1 MIAEQRSLIEELA
14 HSNQEYIHKFEK
26 LKLGIEG
33 TPVEHVDDAS
43 DIGAVGRATLRMS
56 LLGAPTGKLE
66 RMNSAVGGT
75 PLQDKENTRS
85 LGPKDLIAAARSW
98 PKAQSSMVRSLATP
112 PNANTNNVL
121 INTSVHTNTA
131 VPPVQVRGIPTTEA
145 PMEFDQ
151 EVLFK
156 QLKHYSML
164 IKNLLKEVDES
175 QYEITFKSRSRVKGG
190 IAGLHEGE
198 MQELEKMW
206 GCAALQSAEQRFE
219 SLEEGFG
226 ELSRNNR
233 SASKRTE
240 RVFSL
245 GGTGRR
251 ESPSMTANLGSDS
264 KKQEEAVIWLPRATS
279 DGRLIHSNSVTGA
292 STMENTF
299 KIPVSVDEAA
309 AKESSMI
316 TDVSESNP
324 SEKMAVGAYTGNDPV
339 PESDFYLSDEKY
351 IMTSDSALRAST
363 DNSRNVKLFASMA
376 DGNTNA
382 AEKGKKRKGG
392 TSTYDSMLS
401 KMLRRKNVRGL
412 ILKSPAIQGC
422 TDVSG
427 DALGGAFSAASNT
440 SDLRDAEGVRQIYG
454 HTKNELTQDKLAL
467 PAAKKMRGNKATSP
481 LTSSQI
487 PTTVAQANKLPSFEK
502 TESPHVRRTPVMRE
516 HIRSIWRLG
525 TNSAVPDQ
533 LASGAEQPLTYTPAS
548 LVTPQY
554 SFARSKADGQ
564 GSANMMPVMTS
575 ATPDQLAPQQ
585 QDTAM
590 SGFNG
595 LDGGVDVRASNT

>member
-1 MIAEQRSLIEELA
+1 MIAEQRSLIEDLA

-43 DIGAVGRATLRMS
+43 DIGAVGRATPRMS
-56 LLGAPTGKLE
+56 LPGAPTGKLE
-66 RMNSAVGGT
+66 RMNFAFGGT

-85 LGPKDLIAAARSW
+85 LGPRDLIAAARSS

-131 VPPVQVRGIPTTEA
+131 LPPVQERGIPTTEA
-145 PMEFDQ
+145 PIEFDQ

-164 IKNLLKEVDES
+164 IKNLLREVDEAK
-175 QYEITFKSRSRVKGG
+175 YEITFKSRLRVKGG

-198 MQELEKMW
+198 RQELEKMW
-206 GCAALQSAEQRFE
+206 GCTALRSAEQRFE
-219 SLEEGFG
+219 SLEEGLG
-226 ELSRNNR
+226 ELSRNR
-233 SASKRTE
+233 SVASKRMKP
-240 RVFSL
+240 VFGL
-245 GGTGRR
+245 GSRRR
-251 ESPSMTANLGSDS
+251 ERSTFKIIEKSPSMTANLGSDS
-264 KKQEEAVIWLPRATS
+264 KEQEKIAVWLPRATS
-279 DGRLIHSNSVTGA
+279 DGRLIHFNSLTGA
-292 STMENTF
+292 STMEDTF
-299 KIPVSVDEAA
+299 KIPVLVDEAA
-309 AKESSMI
+309 AKESSLI

-324 SEKMAVGAYTGNDPV
+324 SEKMVAGAYTGNEPV
-339 PESDFYLSDEKY
+339 PESDYYLSDKKY
-351 IMTSDSALRAST
+351 IKTSGSAPRALI
-363 DNSRNVKLFASMA
+363 DNSRNVKLFAPMA
-376 DGNTNA
+376 DENPNA
-382 AEKGKKRKGG
+382 AEKGTKMQVND
-392 TSTYDSMLS
+392 TSTYDSMMP
-401 KMLRRKNVRGL
+401 KTLRRKNVRGL
-412 ILKSPAIQGC
+412 ILNDPTIQGC
-422 TDVSG
+422 TGVSG

-440 SDLRDAEGVRQIYG
+440 SDLRDAEGVRQTYG
-454 HTKNELTQDKLAL
+454 PTKNQLTQGNSAL
-467 PAAKKMRGNKATSP
+467 SAARIGIGNK
-481 LTSSQI
+481 
-487 PTTVAQANKLPSFEK
+487 
-502 TESPHVRRTPVMRE
+502 PVMRE
-516 HIRSIWRLG
+516 HFRSTWREG

-533 LASGAEQPLTYTPAS
+533 LASGAEQPLTSTPAS